1 VLQDWI
7 CKSAEDEQ
15 DKSVIVLCDIRVCVD
30 VLAQHFGVVPTT
42 LCHEC
47 S

>member
-1 VLQDWI
+1 MLQDWM

-30 VLAQHFGVVPTT
+30 VWVQHFDVGLTT